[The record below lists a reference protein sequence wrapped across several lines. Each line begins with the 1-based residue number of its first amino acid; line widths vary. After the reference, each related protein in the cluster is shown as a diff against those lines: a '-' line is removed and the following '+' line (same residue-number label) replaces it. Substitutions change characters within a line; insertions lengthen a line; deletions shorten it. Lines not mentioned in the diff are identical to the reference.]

1 LSKPPPKKQHTKR
14 VIFQP
19 TAQQAFQRGM
29 NAFVGAIIP
38 TLGPLPG
45 IVAIGKHP
53 INSAPELLDNGGV
66 IARRII
72 QIEDPDADM
81 GAMFV
86 RQMLCNLHE
95 KVGDGTATA
104 AVIFQAIYNRAMR
117 YITSGGNPML
127 LRKHL
132 GIGLQLILNQVDS
145 QTVRLDNTKQLA
157 QIARSTCTNPEMTE
171 LLQEIMDIVGTYGL
185 VETRTGQ
192 SREMGCDYVEGTYW
206 DSEILSQQMLTGW
219 AESKAE
225 LSEAAILITD
235 LVIEEP
241 QEILPALQV
250 AVQAGYRKVMVIA
263 RELSNKIVGL
273 LIAASQDPEK
283 FQVIA
288 AKIPGAS
295 IDKVIASMEDLSI
308 LTGGHTFSS
317 EAGEALNAVK
327 ADDFGHAHKTWATKT
342 HFGIL
347 RGQGNSIRIRTHVNQ
362 LIHAYHATDDAERAN
377 TILER
382 IGRLKGGSA
391 VLYVGGATKS
401 EMESRK
407 EIAERSIKS
416 LRGAMK
422 DGIVPGAGI
431 VLLNCQPML
440 EERISRSTSE
450 DEEVAY
456 KILHHA
462 MEAPLRI
469 MLTNAH
475 RDPGSILA
483 MIRNAGPEY
492 GYDILSSEI
501 VSMQV
506 GGIKDVASVQKA
518 AIHSAVSSAALA
530 LTVDVLIHSKKT
542 PVSTLTP

>member
-1 LSKPPPKKQHTKR
+1 MSKPPQKKRYTKR

-19 TAQQAFQRGM
+19 TAQQAFQRGI
-29 NAFVGAIIP
+29 NAFVGALIP

-45 IVAIGKHP
+45 IVVIGKQP
-53 INSAPELLDNGGV
+53 ANRAPELLDNGGV

-72 QIEDPDADM
+72 QIEDPDANL

-104 AVIFQAIYNRAMR
+104 AVIFQAIYNPAIR

-132 GIGLQLILNQVDS
+132 EIGLQFILNQVDS
-145 QTVRLDNTKQLA
+145 QVVCLDNTRQLA
-157 QIARSTCTNPEMTE
+157 QIARSTCSHPEMTK
-171 LLQEIMDIVGTYGL
+171 LLQEIMDIVGPYGL

-206 DSEILSQQMLTGW
+206 DSEILSKQMFAGRSDL
-219 AESKAE
+219 KAE
-225 LSEAAILITD
+225 LSDAAILITD

-241 QEILPALQV
+241 HEILPALHV
-250 AVQAGYRKVMVIA
+250 AVQAGYRKLMVVA
-263 RELSNKIVGL
+263 QRLSEKVVGL
-273 LIAASQDPEK
+273 LMTASQDPDK
-283 FQVIA
+283 FQVVA

-295 IDKVIASMEDLSI
+295 FDKVIASMEDLAI
-308 LTGGHTFSS
+308 LTGGHSFSK
-317 EAGEALNAVK
+317 EAGETLNAVT
-327 ADDFGHAHKTWATKT
+327 ADDFGHTHKSWVTKT

-347 RGQGNSIRIRTHVNQ
+347 RGQGNSVQLRTHVNR
-362 LIHAYHATDDAERAN
+362 LIHAFHATDNAERAN

-401 EMESRK
+401 EMDSRK
-407 EIAERSIKS
+407 EMAERSIKS

-431 VLLNCQPML
+431 ALLNCQPIL
-440 EERISRSTSE
+440 EEKISRSTSGV
-450 DEEVAY
+450 EEVAY

-462 MEAPLRI
+462 MEAPLRA
-469 MLTNAH
+469 MLTNAN

-483 MIRNAGPEY
+483 RIRNSGPEF
-492 GYDILSSEI
+492 GYDILRGEI
-501 VSMQV
+501 VSMRDE
-506 GGIKDVASVQKA
+506 GIKDVANVQKA

-530 LTVDVLIHSKKT
+530 LTVDVLIHRKQS
-542 PVSTLTP
+542 PIGTLKP